1 MIEAKLV
8 KKLDDK
14 TFVIDFR
21 TQLKHKLEAFLTSGR
36 PEIGG
41 MNFSQIRLKL
51 TADGT
56 NLGRA
61 KSVVN
66 AAFMLVDDAEN
77 VMSVCGVNIFA
88 VTEWSETYDEL
99 RGFFSY
105 IDQQIK
111 DNREIE
117 IQGTKYTIDVYFCS
131 EFG

>member
-1 MIEAKLV
+1 MSSQRSIPVSNLPIFCSCPFFGLEVYFHGGHTNRHSVKLLAV
-8 KKLDDK
+8 C
-14 TFVIDFR
+14 R
-21 TQLKHKLEAFLTSGR
+21 TNIA
-36 PEIGG
+36 I
-41 MNFSQIRLKL
+41 
-51 TADGT
+51 
-56 NLGRA
+56 
-61 KSVVN
+61 
-66 AAFMLVDDAEN
+66 
-77 VMSVCGVNIFA
+77 MSVCGVNIYA